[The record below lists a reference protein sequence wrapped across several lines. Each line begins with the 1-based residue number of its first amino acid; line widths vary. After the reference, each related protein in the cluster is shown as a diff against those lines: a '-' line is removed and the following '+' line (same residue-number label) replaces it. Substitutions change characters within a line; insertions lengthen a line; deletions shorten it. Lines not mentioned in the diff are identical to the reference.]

1 MNKKLLV
8 SSFITLVMQSQFLP
22 AFSQGLDGI
31 ESLGQEQIDEKNEL
45 QSMRDEI
52 KSLRQGMS
60 DSMQAMTDF
69 QKDVANAKELHIFAR
84 EAKWEI
90 APGLEATA
98 LTYNGQVPGPQL
110 RVKEGGLVRIVLHN
124 QMKVPTS
131 LYFHGMNNLPFRVNG
146 LAKQDAGLVG
156 PGEEYA
162 YEFKVGKK
170 GTYWYHPQIVNA
182 EQKDQAMYGAIIVE
196 PKAEAEPFDKQFV
209 FILAQVSDV
218 KNTKSG
224 APQKDPTFIRMPY
237 FIANGK
243 TAPAT
248 SPIEVQKGDRVR
260 LSLINAGNQVIPLC
274 LTGHTFDVVA
284 ENGGTPSQPVSC
296 DTYALNAACRVDLE
310 FTANNPGVWSLASE
324 LPSQTTTNGR
334 FPGGIAIPVK
344 YIK

>member
-8 SSFITLVMQSQFLP
+8 FSLI
-22 AFSQGLDGI
+22 AFALQTQTISHPQASTAQGGLDGI
-31 ESLGQEQIDEKNEL
+31 ESLGQEQINEKNEL
-45 QSMRDEI
+45 QSMRDEMRAL
-52 KSLRQGMS
+52 KQDMS
-60 DSMQAMTDF
+60 SSMQAMTDF
-69 QKDVANAKELHIFAR
+69 QKDVENAKELHIFAR
-84 EAKWEI
+84 EANWEI
-90 APGLEATA
+90 APGLEATS

-131 LYFHGMNNLPFRVNG
+131 LYFHGMNNLPFRING
-146 LAKQDAGLVG
+146 LAKQDAGLVY
-156 PGEEYA
+156 PGQEQA
-162 YEFKVGKK
+162 YEFKVGKA

-182 EQKDQAMYGAIIVE
+182 EQKNHALYGAIIVE
-196 PKAEAEPFDKQFV
+196 PKAEAESFDKQFV
-209 FILAQVSDV
+209 FILGQVSTV
-218 KNTKSG
+218 KNTKTG
-224 APQKDPTFIRMPY
+224 NALPVVPY

-274 LTGHTFDVVA
+274 LTGHSFDVIA
-284 ENGGTPSQPVSC
+284 ENGGMRNPPFTC
-296 DTYALNAACRVDLE
+296 DTYALNPACRVDLE
-310 FTANNPGVWSLASE
+310 FSANNPGVWSLASE
-324 LPSQTTTNGR
+324 LTAQTTTNGK